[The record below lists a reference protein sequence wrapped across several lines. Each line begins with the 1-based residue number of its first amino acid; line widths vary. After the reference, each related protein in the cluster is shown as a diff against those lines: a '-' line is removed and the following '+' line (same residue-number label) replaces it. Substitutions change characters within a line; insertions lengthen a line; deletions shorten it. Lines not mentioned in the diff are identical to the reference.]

1 MVTIARLSSLDEAYR
16 GMDLLR
22 QHAIP
27 PALSQEG
34 DHLAIL
40 VDEDFAPSAELI
52 FQKHSILSMSGI
64 AAGPGQQTSF
74 YAGEEENT

>member
-22 QHAIP
+22 EHAIP

-34 DHLAIL
+34 DHLAIW
-40 VDEDFAPSAELI
+40 VDEDFAPSAEQI
-52 FQKHSILSMSGI
+52 FQKHSILSMLGVAVGSD
-64 AAGPGQQTSF
+64 QHVNVSST
-74 YAGEEENT
+74 EEENT

>member
-1 MVTIARLSSLDEAYR
+1 MVTIARLNSLDEAYR

-22 QHAIP
+22 EHAIP

-40 VDEDFAPSAELI
+40 VDEDFAPSAEQI
-52 FQKHSILSMSGI
+52 FQKHSIFSMMGVASGPDQRGNLSS
-64 AAGPGQQTSF
+64 T
-74 YAGEEENT
+74 EEENT